1 MRLIFDE
8 SKRRSNIAKHGLDFG
23 RIEEEFF
30 LTSVVV
36 STKAGRYMAIGDF
49 EGRIIVAV
57 VFAPL
62 GTEAVS
68 IISMRPASRKER
80 RIYAQSA

>member
-49 EGRIIVAV
+49 EGGIIVAV